1 MSTSVNPSAAPL
13 ETPNFAGPKALE
25 PAPRP
30 FGGPRVWLLGVLLV
44 AAGIVAW
51 YFLKPKPAATP
62 APATAIRTAVIR
74 TGSLQRNMRITG
86 TTVAGRYTNIAAPLL
101 RMPESGR
108 ALTLVEMVKPGTS
121 VKKGTVVAQIDTQAA
136 KDHIDDVEVMV
147 QSAEADIRKRKAEQA
162 IEMENLRQTI
172 RLAQSQ
178 LEKAKLDIG
187 AAEIRTVLDQE
198 ILKLSVEEYD
208 AAHKA
213 SLKDVN
219 VRMAAQNADMRLL
232 EIARERQ
239 IRHRERHV
247 HDLVKFT
254 IRTPMEGL
262 VVMLSIFRG
271 GDMGQVQVGDQM
283 APNQAFMKIVDP
295 NSMLIEGMVNQ
306 VESEHLRVGQPV
318 MASFD
323 AFPGIALRGRIDAI
337 GAIAIGGFRQGYYMR
352 NIPVKISLLEQDAR
366 VIPDLSAAA
375 DVRIKNEENAVLV
388 PLEAVHEEGGKTVA
402 FVREAPGQFKAREIT
417 LGLSNNT
424 HAAVA
429 SGLKSGEVVA
439 LQRP

>member
-13 ETPNFAGPKALE
+13 EAPKSAGPKALE

-30 FGGPRVWLLGVLLV
+30 FGGPRVWLLALLLI
-44 AAGIVAW
+44 AGGIVAW
-51 YFLKPKPAATP
+51 YFLKPKPAQTP
-62 APATAIRTAVIR
+62 APAAAIRTAAVR
-74 TGSLQRNMRITG
+74 TGNLQRSMRITG

-101 RMPESGR
+101 RGPESGR

-136 KDHIDDVEVMV
+136 RDHIDDVEVMV

-178 LEKAKLDIG
+178 LDKAKLDIG

-213 SLKDVN
+213 SLKDIN
-219 VRMAAQNADMRLL
+219 IRLAAQKADMRLL

-239 IRHRERHV
+239 IRHRQRHE

-283 APNQAFMKIVDP
+283 APNQTFMKIVDP

-318 MASFD
+318 VASFD
-323 AFPGIALRGRIDAI
+323 AFPGIALKGRINSI
-337 GAIAIGGFRQGYYMR
+337 GAIAIGGFRQSYYMR

-402 FVREAPGQFKAREIT
+402 FVREGPGRFKAREIT

-429 SGLKSGEVVA
+429 SGLKPGEVVA